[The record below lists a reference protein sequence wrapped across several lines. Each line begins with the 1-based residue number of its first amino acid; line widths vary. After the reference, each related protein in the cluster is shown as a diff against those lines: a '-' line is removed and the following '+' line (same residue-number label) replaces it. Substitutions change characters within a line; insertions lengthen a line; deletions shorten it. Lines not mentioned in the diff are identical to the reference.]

1 MKPAAPSSA
10 GNNKGSSD
18 AKPSAVNPA
27 VAKPADHAKE
37 EKHAKPDKAG
47 DHHVDGIIAAA
58 I

>member
-10 GNNKGSSD
+10 GNNKGPSD
-18 AKPSAVNPA
+18 AKPSAVNSA

-47 DHHVDGIIAAA
+47 DHHDNGILQTA